1 MAARLVAAGH
11 DMVVFDRVREA
22 TRSLERRGAT
32 VAASAKDL
40 AAGVDVV
47 FSSVTDDAALEQV
60 MFGPAG
66 ALAGARPGTIVIDM
80 STVSPRMSRRLH
92 DAGRV
97 KRVAVLD
104 APVSGSTPQAEQG
117 QLVIFVGG
125 DEDVYQKCQS
135 ILGVLGSK
143 TLYLGPGG
151 SGTTMKLCANTLLG
165 LGVQALA
172 EAFALGEKGG
182 LSRERL
188 VEAFSETAVV
198 SPSQKSKLENARK
211 DKYPAA
217 FPLRLMFKDFGLI
230 AATAMELSVP
240 MPATAAAAQVAAA
253 EHARQ
258 LAAHSDD
265 DFSVVVQTMERLAG
279 VA

>member
-1 MAARLVAAGH
+1 
-11 DMVVFDRVREA
+11 
-22 TRSLERRGAT
+22 
-32 VAASAKDL
+32 
-40 AAGVDVV
+40 
-47 FSSVTDDAALEQV
+47 
-60 MFGPAG
+60 
-66 ALAGARPGTIVIDM
+66 
-80 STVSPRMSRRLH
+80 MSRRLH
-92 DAGRV
+92 DAARAKG
-97 KRVAVLD
+97 VAVLD

-125 DEDVYQKCQS
+125 EEDVYQKCQP
-135 ILGVLGSK
+135 LLAVLGSK
-143 TLYLGPGG
+143 TLYMGPGG

-188 VEAFSETAVV
+188 AQVLSETAVV

-211 DKYPAA
+211 NEYPAA
-217 FPLRLMFKDFGLI
+217 FPRRLMFKDFGLI
-230 AATAMELSVP
+230 AETAMELSVP
-240 MPATAAAAQVAAA
+240 MPATAAAVQVAAA

-258 LAAHSDD
+258 LAAHSDE
-265 DFSVVVQTMERLAG
+265 DFSVVVRTMERLAG

>member
-1 MAARLVAAGH
+1 MDAEGETMRIGFIGQGAMGSRMAARLVAAGH
-11 DMVVFDRVREA
+11 DMVVFDRSRDA
-22 TRSLERRGAT
+22 TRSLEQRGAT
-32 VAASAKDL
+32 VATSAGQL

-60 MFGPAG
+60 MLGSGG
-66 ALAGARPGTIVIDM
+66 ALAGARAGTTVIDM

-92 DAGRV
+92 EAARV
-97 KRVAVLD
+97 KGVAVLD

-125 DEDVYQKCQS
+125 EEDVYRQCQP
-135 ILGVLGSK
+135 ILAVLGSK
-143 TLYLGPGG
+143 TLYLGPAG

-188 VEAFSETAVV
+188 AQVLSETAVV
-198 SPSQKSKLENARK
+198 SPSQKSKLENARN
-211 DKYPAA
+211 
-217 FPLRLMFKDFGLI
+217 
-230 AATAMELSVP
+230 
-240 MPATAAAAQVAAA
+240 
-253 EHARQ
+253 
-258 LAAHSDD
+258 
-265 DFSVVVQTMERLAG
+265 
-279 VA
+279 

>member
-1 MAARLVAAGH
+1 VA
-11 DMVVFDRVREA
+11 
-22 TRSLERRGAT
+22 T
-32 VAASAKDL
+32 SAKQL

-60 MFGPAG
+60 MLRSDG

-92 DAGRV
+92 DAARAKG
-97 KRVAVLD
+97 VAVLD

-125 DEDVYQKCQS
+125 EEDVYQKCQP
-135 ILGVLGSK
+135 LLAVLGSK
-143 TLYLGPGG
+143 TLYMGPGG

-182 LSRERL
+182 LSRQRL
-188 VEAFSETAVV
+188 VEVLGETAVI
-198 SPSQKSKLENARK
+198 SPSQRSKLEKRAQGR
-211 DKYPAA
+211 
-217 FPLRLMFKDFGLI
+217 
-230 AATAMELSVP
+230 VP
-240 MPATAAAAQVAAA
+240 SRVPATPDV
-253 EHARQ
+253 
-258 LAAHSDD
+258 
-265 DFSVVVQTMERLAG
+265 
-279 VA
+279 